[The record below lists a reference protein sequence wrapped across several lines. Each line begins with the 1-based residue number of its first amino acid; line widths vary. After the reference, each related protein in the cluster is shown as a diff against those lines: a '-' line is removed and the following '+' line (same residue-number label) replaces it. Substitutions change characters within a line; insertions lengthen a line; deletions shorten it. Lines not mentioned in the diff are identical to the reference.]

1 MRQRPFLYVLA
12 WAATLGIALFALGA
26 PAAHAAAPSAA
37 FQLHPWPGLQL
48 RAIAIP
54 GQQHSPG
61 PRSIDGR
68 DRPVGNKVPMP
79 PPTPTPFADLPVD
92 NSVGVFIPHG
102 IGAPVPDVL
111 PGHSGTLTLTF
122 DDCGTAEQIQRVV
135 NGLAAVHEHGYFFI
149 TGQCRDHFP
158 WLVGTL
164 RAAGHLVCNHS
175 YSHPD
180 LRRLS
185 NAAIRSEIAGG
196 VMAGCPYF
204 RPPYG
209 AWDGPRGRVA
219 RIAAEFGLSPM
230 LWDVDSRDWAGAS
243 GEQIAAAA
251 RARGGIILL
260 HIHGANTPEAIRL
273 IG

>member
-1 MRQRPFLYVLA
+1 MLQDRLA
-12 WAATLGIALFALGA
+12 DAVVKCDDEALF
-26 PAAHAAAPSAA
+26 
-37 FQLHPWPGLQL
+37 F
-48 RAIAIP
+48 
-54 GQQHSPG
+54 
-61 PRSIDGR
+61 
-68 DRPVGNKVPMP
+68 V
-79 PPTPTPFADLPVD
+79 
-92 NSVGVFIPHG
+92 
-102 IGAPVPDVL
+102 
-111 PGHSGTLTLTF
+111 
-122 DDCGTAEQIQRVV
+122 
-135 NGLAAVHEHGYFFI
+135 
-149 TGQCRDHFP
+149 TGQCRDHYP
-158 WLVGTL
+158 WLVGEL
-164 RAAGHLVCNHS
+164 KAAGHQVCNHT

-185 NAAIRSEIAGG
+185 NPAIRSEIAGG

-230 LWDVDSRDWAGAS
+230 LWDVDSHDWAGAS